1 MSKFNR
7 VKVELWSS
15 SNLDAFTVPGT
26 ASSQVCLL
34 TVYETVAIKML
45 LDDLELDIK
54 TGKNKHIA
62 NMISINELRSKLKN
76 FISHD
81 PA

>member
-7 VKVELWSS
+7 VTVELWSS

-34 TVYETVAIKML
+34 TVNETVAIKML
-45 LDDLELDIK
+45 LDDLELDVK
-54 TGKNKHIA
+54 AGKNAHIA
-62 NMISINELRSKLKN
+62 NMISINDLRSKLKN